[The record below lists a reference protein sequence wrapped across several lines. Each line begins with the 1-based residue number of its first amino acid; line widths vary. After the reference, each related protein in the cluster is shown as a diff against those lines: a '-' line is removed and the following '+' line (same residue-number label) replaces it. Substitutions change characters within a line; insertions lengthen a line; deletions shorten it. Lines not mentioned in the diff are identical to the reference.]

1 MGPLW
6 LVAEHDDENGGMLS
20 IREQLRGLRSLEGTP
35 PAFDPSMVPADPT
48 ELFLEWFQVA
58 VDARVAEPHA
68 MTLSTIGLDG
78 VPDARV
84 LILKDVA
91 DSGWWFAS
99 SLESAKGLQLD
110 AAPVAALTFYWPELA
125 RSVRLRG
132 RVEPAEPEQSAEDF
146 RNRGLGARAVALASR
161 ESQPLVSRAHS
172 ENAVAAARD
181 RLADDPRLV
190 STTWTLWCLLPNHVE
205 FWQADQERQ
214 HLRIQYHRGSGN
226 WSSTMLWP

>member
-1 MGPLW
+1 M
-6 LVAEHDDENGGMLS
+6 VS

-35 PAFDPSMVPADPT
+35 PAFDPSVVPEDPT

-91 DSGWWFAS
+91 DGGWWFAS
-99 SLESAKGLQLD
+99 SLESAKGRQLD
-110 AAPVAALTFYWPELA
+110 TAPVAALTFYWPELA

-132 RVEPAEPEQSAEDF
+132 RVEPAEPEESAKDF
-146 RNRGLGARAVALASR
+146 TNRGLGARAVALASR

-172 ENAVAAARD
+172 ERAVAAARG
-181 RLADDPRLV
+181 RLAADPCLV
-190 STTWTLWCLLPNHVE
+190 STTWTLWCLLPDYVE
-205 FWQADQERQ
+205 FWQADQGRQ
-214 HLRIQYHRGSGN
+214 HLRIQYRRGSGN
-226 WSSTMLWP
+226 WSLTMLWP

>member
-1 MGPLW
+1 
-6 LVAEHDDENGGMLS
+6 LVVEQDGENGGMTS
-20 IREQLRGLRSLEGTP
+20 IRDHLRGLRSLEGTP
-35 PAFDPSMVPADPT
+35 PAFDPSVVPADPT
-48 ELFLEWFQVA
+48 ELFLEWFQSA

-91 DSGWWFAS
+91 DDGWWFAS
-99 SLESAKGLQLD
+99 SSESAKGAQLD

-125 RSVRLRG
+125 RSVRLKG
-132 RVEPAEPEQSAEDF
+132 RVEPADPEQSAEDF

-172 ENAVAAARD
+172 EKAIAAARD

-190 STTWTLWCLLPNHVE
+190 SATWTLWCLLPDHVE